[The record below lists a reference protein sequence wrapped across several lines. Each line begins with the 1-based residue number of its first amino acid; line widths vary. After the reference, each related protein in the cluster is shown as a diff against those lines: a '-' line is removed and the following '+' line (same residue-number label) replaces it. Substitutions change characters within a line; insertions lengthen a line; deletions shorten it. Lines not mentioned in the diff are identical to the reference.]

1 MDKVKI
7 ILVGESSVGK
17 TSIITQYLYKKF
29 SPDEIKSTT
38 SCDKW
43 EKEIKLENDKIIKC
57 EIWDTAGQEK
67 FRAVNKIFMK
77 NTKIAILVY
86 DTTNKET
93 FVQLKYWYNTTNEI
107 NTNFDVIF
115 GIVANKS
122 DLFELRQVTINEGKD
137 FAKNYC
143 NNSLFFETSAL
154 DYDSINSVFYD
165 LCECYDKREEEKKK
179 ILEKGENKEEIL
191 KIKENEEYEENRK
204 NSMSLKSLEKKKKGC
219 CGGRNN

>member
-143 NNSLFFETSAL
+143 NNSLFFETSAK
-154 DYDSINSVFYD
+154 DYESVNELFEDVIEKYD
-165 LCECYDKREEEKKK
+165 LMMIENKNKNNGDDEENKSVSLSQTKVNEEK
-179 ILEKGENKEEIL
+179 
-191 KIKENEEYEENRK
+191 
-204 NSMSLKSLEKKKKGC
+204 NSC
-219 CGGRNN
+219 C